1 MEMAA
6 VAATVQR
13 AAQRRRAALLDARHD
28 LQRDGV
34 EAMTLTVCGPG
45 VAEDVR
51 HAGPLGG
58 AHSTGMSQ
66 LFDRM
71 VECAVHDTR
80 GPGVDPRRLG

>member
-1 MEMAA
+1 ME
-6 VAATVQR
+6 VAARVATIQR
-13 AAQRRRAALLDARHD
+13 TAEGRRPAVLDARHR

-34 EAMTLTVCGPG
+34 KAMTLTVCGPG

-51 HAGPLGG
+51 HAGRVRG
-58 AHSTGMSQ
+58 AHSQAMSN

-80 GPGVDPRRLG
+80 GSGIGPCRLG